1 MVRVIIFSF
10 FVAILFPQNA
20 FSVNI
25 FSPRGYLSLDKNT
38 ISRLQKEC
46 NTKIFIDEYYSN
58 DEFIR
63 RFNKQNNYSVIIFSS
78 LFYNLVSQ
86 KIKNVP
92 LNFENITNKYHPN
105 VLMAFKKQKF
115 PKNITIFGLDLTGFL
130 YDKNKISIHK
140 DEELKS
146 IFSKVKN
153 KKIIILDDSIESLKL
168 ISLKKNTIDNNNV
181 ILEFEQ
187 LIGGNYPIFTNVI
200 SKKIDE
206 TDFGFA
212 YLWAGQAHFQMKQNP
227 NLKFIV
233 HSKSSYVALDLIAA
247 VTKDRDTKCVVSTLS
262 GKSIQDPIHS
272 LVDYFSPYGSQNIED
287 KSEFFL
293 QNKKFIENVENL
305 KWHDRPSKDEYLTM
319 SNLWQK
325 MKITVKK

>member
-10 FVAILFPQNA
+10 LAAMLFCQNA
-20 FSVNI
+20 FAVNV
-25 FSPRGYLSLDKNT
+25 FSPRGYLFLDRNT
-38 ISRLQKEC
+38 ISKLQEKC

-63 RFNKQNNYSVIIFSS
+63 RFNKQNNYSIIIFSS
-78 LFYNLVSQ
+78 LFYNLVSH

-92 LNFENITNKYHPN
+92 LNFEDITEKYHPN
-105 VLMAFKKQKF
+105 ILAAFRKQAF

-130 YDKNKISIHK
+130 FDKNKMDIHK

-168 ISLKKNTIDNNNV
+168 ISLNKITRDSDNV
-181 ILEFEQ
+181 ISEFER
-187 LIGGNYPIFTNVI
+187 LVGDNHPIFTNVI
-200 SKKIDE
+200 SKKINE
-206 TDFGFA
+206 SDFGFA
-212 YLWAGQAHFQMKQNP
+212 YLWTGQAHSQIKQNP

-233 HSKSSYVALDLIAA
+233 HSKASYVALDLIAA
-247 VTKDRDTKCVVSTLS
+247 VEKNTDVACVVRALS
-262 GKSIQDPIHS
+262 EKDIQEPIHS
-272 LVDYFSPYGSQNIED
+272 LVDYFSPYGSQNKID
-287 KSEFFL
+287 KSEFFM
-293 QNKKFIENVENL
+293 QNKGFIENIDNL
-305 KWHDRPSKDEYLTM
+305 KWHDRPSKDEYQEM